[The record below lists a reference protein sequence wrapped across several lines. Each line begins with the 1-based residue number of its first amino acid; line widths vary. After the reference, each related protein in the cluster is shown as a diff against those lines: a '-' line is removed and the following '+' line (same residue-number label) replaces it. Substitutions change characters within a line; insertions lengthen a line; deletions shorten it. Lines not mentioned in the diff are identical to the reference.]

1 MFELTDGRSSAYQW
15 DTGLTLRCDGLT
27 ETDTVHFVRPGLTLA
42 IHPTVSGEGATVPV
56 PDELLQT
63 AADIVLFAYVRTPE
77 GDITRLE
84 GRLGVISRPKPPEYV
99 YTPAEVLH
107 FRTLEERIETLE
119 KAGGTGTTPDTP
131 GTTGT
136 TDYNDLENKPSING
150 IPLRGD
156 KTAAQL
162 GIIPT
167 AAENTADLYVWEKFT
182 GQPGSI
188 LLAAAE
194 SIIVSSKSNTDLTDT
209 WETRSYAEEVAVEN
223 GKLVLVSPKNVT
235 VSSVSAAAV
244 LKGCYLSYGST
255 IWYIPADATF
265 TQVNNNTG
273 SVTLSVSIHVNKAQ
287 KTSLPKSTG
296 YAAAEEEDA
305 FPNGENGGIWY
316 EPLGKLGDALHP
328 TAGPYY
334 APVVTQ
340 PDANTLQMNFT
351 PSQSGIPAVAAVSVV
366 LPCGADGRTPVRGTD
381 YWTEADKNE
390 LVAAVVAALPVYAGE
405 VQPA

>member
-42 IHPTVSGEGATVPV
+42 VHPTASGEGATVPV

-77 GDITRLE
+77 GDITRVE
-84 GRLGVISRPKPPEYV
+84 GRLGVTSRPKPPEYV

-107 FRTLEERIETLE
+107 FRSLEERIETLE
-119 KAGGTGTTPDTP
+119 KAGGTGTAP
-131 GTTGT
+131 GIPGT
-136 TDYNDLENKPSING
+136 TDYNALENKPSING
-150 IPLRGD
+150 VPLHGN

-167 AAENTADLYVWEKFT
+167 AAENTADLYVWEKLT
-182 GQPGSI
+182 GQPGNI
-188 LLAAAE
+188 LLAPAE
-194 SIIVSSKSNTDLTDT
+194 SIIVSSKSNTDPTDT
-209 WETRSYAEEVAVEN
+209 WETRSYAEEAVAEN
-223 GKLVLVSPKNVT
+223 GKLVLVSPKSVT
-235 VSSVSAAAV
+235 VSSTSAAAV
-244 LKGCYLSYGST
+244 LKGCYLSYGSA

-273 SVTLSVSIHVNKAQ
+273 SITLSVSIHVDKAQ
-287 KTSLPKSTG
+287 KTSLSQSLG
-296 YAAAEEEDA
+296 YVAAEEEDA
-305 FPNGENGGIWY
+305 FPHGESGGIWY

-328 TAGPYY
+328 AAGPYY
-334 APVVTQ
+334 TPVVTQ
-340 PDANTLQMNFT
+340 PTADTLQMEFT
-351 PSQSGIPAVAAVSVV
+351 PSQSGLPAVAAASIA
-366 LPCGADGRTPVRGTD
+366 LPRGADGRTPVRGTD
-381 YWTEADKNE
+381 YWTEADKSE
-390 LVAAVVAALPVYAGE
+390 LVAAVVAALPIYDGE